1 MQQTTDDAPLV
12 PLIDDPTIRTD
23 GGHQTDGGHRKQP
36 RTYRRPPRTDYTTEY
51 TRDEAEIEPFVPD
64 LR

>member
-12 PLIDDPTIRTD
+12 PLINDPTIR
-23 GGHQTDGGHRKQP
+23 TDGGHRKQP